1 MALRHENVFYK
12 HALQGFLAR
21 LIWQTKRWYR
31 LAWAC
36 IPTILHA
43 QLSQINTVIS
53 GERHKLFNNYNDPG
67 FISSLYQSYS
77 LKLNFK
83 NWILSFLYL
92 QNPHLWSKAML
103 LAPVM
108 REKQRRKWLDQQ
120 SYRKIKWR
128 NWSPEHQN
136 NWTWL
141 SCSTP
146 LPFVLHCKKAPVNF
160 PLKLHTMLLTATGLR
175 DCQIAGIL
183 QKAWRLMQ
191 ALLLRTH
198 TSTHKLAH
206 SKYAECSKAISS
218 QQIILP
224 AEILSSSKI
233 HYTFHI
239 FFFSDRVG

>member
-108 REKQRRKWLDQQ
+108 QEKQRRDLTN
-120 SYRKIKWR
+120 SHTGR
-128 NWSPEHQN
+128 
-136 NWTWL
+136 L
-141 SCSTP
+141 SEE
-146 LPFVLHCKKAPVNF
+146 
-160 PLKLHTMLLTATGLR
+160 TGLQNIKITGL
-175 DCQIAGIL
+175 DCPVLPHFLLFSIAR
-183 QKAWRLMQ
+183 K
-191 ALLLRTH
+191 LRW
-198 TSTHKLAH
+198 
-206 SKYAECSKAISS
+206 
-218 QQIILP
+218 
-224 AEILSSSKI
+224 
-233 HYTFHI
+233 TFHW
-239 FFFSDRVG
+239 SCTPCYWLQPDSGTVK